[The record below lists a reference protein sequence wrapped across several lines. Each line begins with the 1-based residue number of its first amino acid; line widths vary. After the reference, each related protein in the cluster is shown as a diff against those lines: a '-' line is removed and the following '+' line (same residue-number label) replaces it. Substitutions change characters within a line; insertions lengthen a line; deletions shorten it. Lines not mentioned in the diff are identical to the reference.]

1 MEKLKSYSF
10 WVGLVASIMIVVKFV
25 AESFG
30 FTIPEENIDSIVN
43 GVLGIL
49 TVMGVVNK
57 PMKSQDNN
65 NATVDIEELDIDND
79 EI

>member
-57 PMKSQDNN
+57 PVKSQDNN

>member
-1 MEKLKSYSF
+1 MEKLKSYLF

-57 PMKSQDNN
+57 PVKSQDNN